1 MRLYTKITDEP
12 VQEIPSHDSSHGSP
26 PSDFQPFNCGGLFR
40 ALYIDRSTWT
50 AEHMYNNYKW
60 VHLASSQIL
69 LLKLKGTEKGKAESY
84 YWYASFDHQKIYL
97 TKECDS

>member
-50 AEHMYNNYKW
+50 AEHIYNNYNPETFKF
-60 VHLASSQIL
+60 
-69 LLKLKGTEKGKAESY
+69 AELSPLNEY
-84 YWYASFDHQKIYL
+84 I
-97 TKECDS
+97 